1 MSTQR
6 IYCSGPLFCPEEVG
20 GMTAIANVLEG
31 AGYKTF
37 LPHRDGL
44 EGYVMRFGNIS
55 VPAVTTAIRTRID
68 QAIFALD
75 VYELLERCDAVVCNL
90 NGRVPDEGMIVEA
103 ALAYAAGKP
112 LVLYKDD
119 IRSPFGGHDNA
130 MLTALSQG
138 RIINHLGELPDAVTR
153 GLAGSARQ
161 PAPLSLEL
169 QKAIAYGKRLSLTLS
184 HLPETAGKKQWS
196 QAVIDRV
203 LDEATR
209 EK

>member
-1 MSTQR
+1 
-6 IYCSGPLFCPEEVG
+6 
-20 GMTAIANVLEG
+20 MTAIARTLEG
-31 AGYKTF
+31 AGYTTF

-55 VPAVTTAIRTRID
+55 VPAITSAIRTRVD

-138 RIINHLGELPDAVTR
+138 RVINHLGELPEAVAR
-153 GLAGSARQ
+153 GLSARSERL
-161 PAPLSLEL
+161 APLSVEL
-169 QKAIAYGKRLSLTLS
+169 QNAIAYGKRLSQTLS

-196 QAVIDRV
+196 QDVIDQV
-203 LDEATR
+203 LDEALR
-209 EK
+209 ER

>member
-1 MSTQR
+1 
-6 IYCSGPLFCPEEVG
+6 
-20 GMTAIANVLEG
+20 MTAIARTLEG
-31 AGYKTF
+31 AGYTTF

-55 VPAVTTAIRTRID
+55 VPAITSAIRTRVD

-138 RIINHLGELPDAVTR
+138 RVINHLGELPEAVAR
-153 GLAGSARQ
+153 GLSARSERL
-161 PAPLSLEL
+161 APLSVEL
-169 QKAIAYGKRLSLTLS
+169 QKAIAYGKRLSQTLS

-196 QAVIDRV
+196 QDVIDQV
-203 LDEATR
+203 LDEALR
-209 EK
+209 ER